1 MAKKYRYT
9 LERRAIV
16 WESWTVEADS
26 PEEAIEL
33 CEQGEADF
41 VPDATQFVDYYDDDY
56 EISDEE
62 LLDPF
67 VKMMLE
73 YEPQK

>member
-1 MAKKYRYT
+1 MAKKYKYT
-9 LERRAIV
+9 LARRAIV
-16 WESWTVEADS
+16 WETWTVEADDLDEAEQLVDNGDGT
-26 PEEAIEL
+26 PEGTEFIE
-33 CEQGEADF
+33 
-41 VPDATQFVDYYDDDY
+41 YYDDDWQLDN
-56 EISDEE
+56 SE